1 LKQPT
6 HTIPSREEILGVFR
20 DAGTPLDAA
29 TLARALQVKPAAQ
42 EVLGRRLNAMQRDGQ
57 INADNAGIYSLAD
70 AGGFIAGRIAAHR
83 DGFGFVIPE
92 EPGPDLFLNDKEMQ
106 KVLHGDRVLA
116 KVTGTDRRGRPE
128 GTIVEVVERANTHI
142 IGRLMNEG
150 GVWIVAPEDQRMNQD
165 VLIAGGPGKAKAGQ
179 VVSVELIEQPA
190 RFQQPTGR
198 IVEVLGELDDPGM
211 EIEIAVRKFGVP
223 HVFSP
228 NALKQANKLPN
239 EVRDPDLM
247 DRVDLRDVPLVT
259 IDGEDARD
267 FDDAVYCEPVQ
278 VDGARGYRLLVAIAD
293 VSHYVKPNDSLDAD
307 AIERSTSVYFPRR
320 VIPMLPEKLSNG
332 LCSLNPAV
340 DRLTLVCDMVVTG
353 AGEVTAYQFYPAVI
367 HSAARLTY
375 NQVAAVLADPK
386 GEEAQARP
394 AIVPH
399 LLNLNAVF
407 HALLGARQE
416 RGAIDFETTETYI
429 VCNPMGK
436 IEKIIPRTRNDAHRL
451 IEECMLAANVCAAD
465 LLIRHK
471 HPGTF
476 RVHAVPT
483 EEKLNQLRTFLKQTG
498 LNLGGGNKPQASD
511 YAAVM
516 REIKERPDAAL
527 LQTMLLRSMQQAV
540 YSPDN
545 VGHFGLAYEAYA
557 HFTSPIRRYP
567 DLLTH
572 RAIKAILLGK
582 RYEPKGIELGKL
594 NTTVSN
600 AARKQ
605 AAKDKLEGKTKNE
618 KDLTIWD
625 ALGVH
630 CSANERRADEA
641 SRDVENWL
649 KCYFMQDKL
658 GESFTGTVAG
668 VTTFGIFV
676 QLDELYVEGLVHV
689 TELGQ
694 DYFQYD
700 EARHLLRGERT
711 GKTYGLTDRVTV
723 QVAKVDL
730 EARKIDLVMAN
741 AEGAE
746 DAPAQNRQPAG
757 KDKGRNKGRDEGKG
771 KFERKPDSKP
781 APAPANGNP
790 SRLQFDEVI
799 EAKPAGKSKRSRRAR
814 KEAAE
819 LARQQANGSQVDTPQ
834 VQAAPAPAPTPAGT
848 GTGNN
853 TGTGKNKRSRSARR
867 KAAAERL
874 AANGQAGQE
883 AQVVKV
889 EAPQAQPQPVQAV
902 APAPAPAPAVDVQA
916 PAKPARKRK
925 AAAAQPVA
933 EGRDA
938 APAQQP
944 AQQPLAAPIEAPVE
958 AAPVVPKRTRA
969 AKAVKA
975 ALETPA
981 PAAQTETASAPVAEA
996 APAAAKRTRRTKTA
1010 EAAVEAAVE
1019 VAVAAAP
1026 SVAEAIAAVETP
1038 ARPRRTRAVKAEP
1051 AAPVAAPVAAAPAKP
1066 AAKKAA
1072 KPAPQAV
1079 AAAPVKPAAK
1089 KAAKPAPVAVAEA
1102 PAKPAAK
1109 KAAKP
1114 AAPVAEPAAKAAAT
1128 PAPKA
1133 AAKAA
1138 AKAVAKPAAK
1148 AAEKPAAPAAKKTS
1162 AAKSSAK
1169 TKPAVEADST
1179 ASKTSTKKRSKA

>member
-1 LKQPT
+1 MPAGPAPLNKNQENDLKQPT

-20 DAGTPLDAA
+20 DAGTPLDTAS
-29 TLARALQVKPAAQ
+29 LARALRVKPAAQ
-42 EVLGRRLNAMQRDGQ
+42 EVLGRRLNAMERDGQ
-57 INADNAGIYSLAD
+57 LRANGDGIYALANGTD
-70 AGGFIAGRIAAHR
+70 FVAGKIQAHR
-83 DGFGFVIPE
+83 DGFGFVIPD
-92 EPGPDLFLNDKEMQ
+92 EPGADLFLNDKEMQ

-116 KVTGTDRRGRPE
+116 RVTGTDRRGRPE

-142 IGRLMNEG
+142 IGRLLNEG

-165 VLIAGGPGKAKAGQ
+165 ILVAGSPGKAKSGQ

-239 EVRDPDLM
+239 EVVAADLL

-267 FDDAVYCEPVQ
+267 FDDAVYCEPVKLGQ
-278 VDGARGYRLLVAIAD
+278 ENGFRLLVAIAD
-293 VSHYVKPNDSLDAD
+293 VSHYVKPNDGLDVD

-340 DRLTLVCDMVVTG
+340 DRLSLVCDMVVSSD
-353 AGEVTAYQFYPAVI
+353 GEVQAYQFYPAVI

-375 NQVAAVLADPK
+375 NQVAEILLDPR
-386 GEEAQARP
+386 GEEAGRRP

-399 LLNLNAVF
+399 LQNLNSAF
-407 HALLGARQE
+407 QALLKARQL

-429 VCNPMGK
+429 VCNAMGK

-476 RVHAVPT
+476 RIHATPT
-483 EEKLNQLRTFLKQTG
+483 EEKLNQLRTFLKMTG
-498 LNLGGGNKPQASD
+498 LNLGGGLKPTAGD
-511 YAAVM
+511 YAALM

-572 RAIKAILLGK
+572 RAIKAVLAGK
-582 RYEPKGIELGKL
+582 KYEPKGIDVAKL
-594 NTTVSN
+594 NTTMSN

-605 AAKDKLEGKTKNE
+605 AAKDKAEGTAKNE

-649 KCYFMQDKL
+649 KCFFMQDKL
-658 GESFTGTVAG
+658 GESFTGIVAG

-689 TELGQ
+689 TGLGQ

-700 EARHLLRGERT
+700 EARHQLRGERT
-711 GKTYGLTDRVTV
+711 GKTFGLTDRVVV

-730 EARKIDLVMAN
+730 EARKIDLVLADE
-741 AEGAE
+741 ASLAPAVEPEA
-746 DAPAQNRQPAG
+746 APAQAQ
-757 KDKGRNKGRDEGKG
+757 
-771 KFERKPDSKP
+771 
-781 APAPANGNP
+781 APAQVSAQVSAPPQEEEKAEQGN
-790 SRLQFDEVI
+790 R
-799 EAKPAGKSKRSRRAR
+799 SKRSRRSR
-814 KEAAE
+814 KERAAAAQAREQGNKPAPARRFDASIEPDSSENARRARQSANAKAANAAARQAAAE
-819 LARQQANGSQVDTPQ
+819 AASAAAAAAVPQALAAES
-834 VQAAPAPAPTPAGT
+834 AAPAPKRRSKKAAEAPAQQPVEAVIATPAP
-848 GTGNN
+848 
-853 TGTGKNKRSRSARR
+853 
-867 KAAAERL
+867 
-874 AANGQAGQE
+874 
-883 AQVVKV
+883 VV
-889 EAPQAQPQPVQAV
+889 QAQPQPPAV
-902 APAPAPAPAVDVQA
+902 EGAAAAKPARRTKKAEVAEPMAQPAAEAPAPA
-916 PAKPARKRK
+916 KRARRSK
-925 AAAAQPVA
+925 AAEPVA
-933 EGRDA
+933 AEPA
-938 APAQQP
+938 AV
-944 AQQPLAAPIEAPVE
+944 APEA
-958 AAPVVPKRTRA
+958 
-969 AKAVKA
+969 
-975 ALETPA
+975 PA
-981 PAAQTETASAPVAEA
+981 PAAE
-996 APAAAKRTRRTKTA
+996 APAK
-1010 EAAVEAAVE
+1010 
-1019 VAVAAAP
+1019 
-1026 SVAEAIAAVETP
+1026 
-1038 ARPRRTRAVKAEP
+1038 PRRTRAVKAE
-1051 AAPVAAPVAAAPAKP
+1051 AAPVAPLTEAKP
-1066 AAKKAA
+1066 AARKIAA
-1072 KPAPQAV
+1072 KQ
-1079 AAAPVKPAAK
+1079 PAAT
-1089 KAAKPAPVAVAEA
+1089 
-1102 PAKPAAK
+1102 
-1109 KAAKP
+1109 
-1114 AAPVAEPAAKAAAT
+1114 KAAAVKT
-1128 PAPKA
+1128 AARKPVAKKA

-1138 AKAVAKPAAK
+1138 
-1148 AAEKPAAPAAKKTS
+1148 T
-1162 AAKSSAK
+1162 
-1169 TKPAVEADST
+1169 EAGSMT
-1179 ASKTSTKKRSKA
+1179 SKTSSKKAK